1 MKKEEEE
8 GVGKKVDIASLF
20 KHAFSGW
27 CERRKGGKTF
37 FSTFYAPAE
46 PWGRAPLEK
55 VVFDL
60 LCSITLLWRAVP
72 TLCVRMYS
80 SSRSRRSLNR
90 SAALTPPPF
99 SYSLCTW
106 T

>member
-27 CERRKGGKTF
+27 YERRKGGKTF

-46 PWGRAPLEK
+46 PWGGSPGKSRFRSTVFQSPSSGGPYLRCVYVCT
-55 VVFDL
+55 VVVVGAADP
-60 LCSITLLWRAVP
+60 SIG
-72 TLCVRMYS
+72 
-80 SSRSRRSLNR
+80 RRH
-90 SAALTPPPF
+90 
-99 SYSLCTW
+99 
-106 T
+106 